1 MRLLV
6 PIILIIAIL
15 TLPLGIAN
23 ADFIETMGSG
33 IYHKDNPMTCIM
45 EPAPEIQDRFYNG
58 ILTMTILTVQ
68 ERSDAM
74 DSYSQDTRFYKESG
88 WDIPM
93 KLVYY
98 ENHFDKNVVDFPDCN
113 IFIEFSKE
121 NTGQH
126 ILNKKALGYTSIDFS
141 HSNHQWAFIMVYLD
155 SIEVGQSFTFC
166 IGCSDEKKEEYQIDL
181 TAKPMPTEAI
191 QKIIR
196 HEYAHALGIGHYVE
210 DQEFGNDLPSL
221 MYPIMNPFAPVI
233 YDEIPIADREMLR
246 QIYNTDGFGGLN
258 GLMPN
263 KVSIEEI
270 KNSSVEHF
278 MEKYYS
284 YLE

>member
-1 MRLLV
+1 
-6 PIILIIAIL
+6 
-15 TLPLGIAN
+15 
-23 ADFIETMGSG
+23 
-33 IYHKDNPMTCIM
+33 
-45 EPAPEIQDRFYNG
+45 
-58 ILTMTILTVQ
+58 MTILTVQ
-68 ERSDAM
+68 EWSDAM

>member
-1 MRLLV
+1 
-6 PIILIIAIL
+6 
-15 TLPLGIAN
+15 
-23 ADFIETMGSG
+23 MGSG

-68 ERSDAM
+68 EWSDAM